1 MAKKNQ
7 HVVPNGKNWSVKTAG
22 SSRASSTHST
32 QAKAISQA
40 RSNAIKHGSEML
52 VHGTNGQI
60 RERNTY
66 GKDPY
71 PPKG

>member
-7 HVVPNGKNWSVKTAG
+7 HVVPNGKNWSVKSAG
-22 SSRASSTHST
+22 SSRASSNHST
-32 QAKAISQA
+32 QVEAISQA
-40 RSNAIKHGSEML
+40 RSNAMKNSSEML
-52 VHGTNGQI
+52 IHGKNGQI

-66 GKDPY
+66 GSDPY